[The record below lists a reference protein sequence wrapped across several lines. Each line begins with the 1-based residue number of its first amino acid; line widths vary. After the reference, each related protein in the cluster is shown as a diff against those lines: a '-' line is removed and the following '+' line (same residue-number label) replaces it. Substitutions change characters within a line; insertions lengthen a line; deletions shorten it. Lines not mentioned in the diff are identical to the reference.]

1 MATERPFVV
10 SPTLTAVA
18 IGYRNPAKSLIADSV
33 LPFTPVY
40 SERFKWTEY
49 PTKEGFRSVDNRV
62 GRTGEVPRVDFSA
75 FERDSSVADYG
86 MESPIPISDIIEAEK
101 MREAGQSIVDPKRRA
116 VGGITYYNQ
125 LQREKRVAALVHNPA
140 SYPAS
145 QRITLSGADQ
155 FDDPDSDPIGVI
167 ADTLESTLI
176 FRPNKLVMNKTV
188 LSKLS
193 RHRKIVRAVKGGL
206 QDEGI
211 VTKEQIAS
219 LFEGVNEICVGEA
232 LLDGAKWGQPLALQR
247 IWGNHI
253 AAIHIDPDA
262 SPESGQVTFG
272 FTAKYGT
279 DIAGEV
285 LDTQIGLQGG
295 VAVRAGHRVRELV
308 VAPDVG
314 AFIQNAVS
322 G

>member
-10 SPTLTAVA
+10 SASLTALA
-18 IGYRNPAKSLIADSV
+18 IGYRNPDKALIAEKV
-33 LPFTPVY
+33 LPPRPVY

-75 FERDSSVADYG
+75 FERDSSVVDYG
-86 MESPIPISDIIEAEK
+86 MESPIPISDIQEAEK
-101 MREAGQSIVDPKRRA
+101 MREAGQSIVDPRQQA
-116 VGGITYYNQ
+116 VTGITYYNQ
-125 LQREKRVAALVHNPA
+125 LQREKRTAALVHNPA
-140 SYPAS
+140 SYPAG
-145 QRITLSGADQ
+145 QQIVLSGTDQ

-167 ADTLESTLI
+167 STALESTLI

-188 LSKLS
+188 ISKLT
-193 RHRKIVRAVKGGL
+193 RHPKMINAIKGGL
-206 QDEGI
+206 QTEGI
-211 VTKEQIAS
+211 VTKEQITS
-219 LFEGVNEICVGEA
+219 LFEGLDEILVGEA

-247 IWGNHI
+247 VWGNHI
-253 AAIHIDPDA
+253 AAIHVDREA
-262 SPESGQVTFG
+262 SPQNGQVTFG

-279 DIAGEV
+279 AIAGEI
-285 LDTQIGLQGG
+285 LDAQVGLQGG
-295 VAVRAGHRVRELV
+295 VVVRAGDRERQLV

-314 AFIQNAVS
+314 FLIQNAVS